1 MRVANEA
8 LYNKLQYRRKVSILM
23 ESKKVI
29 MINALENLNK
39 AGNNTILK
47 MMKRETNISKIIW
60 ILMNRSLRMMNSFN
74 KNLLSKIMMMKS

>member
-1 MRVANEA
+1 
-8 LYNKLQYRRKVSILM
+8 M

-29 MINALENLNK
+29 MTNALENLNK

-47 MMKRETNISKIIW
+47 MMKRGMNISKITW

>member
-1 MRVANEA
+1 
-8 LYNKLQYRRKVSILM
+8 M

-29 MINALENLNK
+29 MTNALENLNK

-47 MMKRETNISKIIW
+47 MMKRGTNISKITW
-60 ILMNRSLRMMNSFN
+60 ILINRSLRMMNSFN